1 MKNRKTRAEKERA
14 EIRRLKEENDR
25 LKTINKVLTEKLN
38 NVPQNSKNMIVKKNI
53 PKVVFMYIYDIVVSA
68 LMLVSI
74 YWIAILGHEDFN
86 VPYNCI
92 IALVGLISIKCL
104 FDNKAFHIKR
114 ALQVIMNDL
123 TKPFLSM
130 LLGLV
135 IFMLCLG
142 KEWKEA
148 QNYAMDVINTG
159 IIIAAILVAIMA
171 IFLESCIILELI
183 NQKNNKKKSCQ

>member
-1 MKNRKTRAEKERA
+1 
-14 EIRRLKEENDR
+14 
-25 LKTINKVLTEKLN
+25 
-38 NVPQNSKNMIVKKNI
+38 
-53 PKVVFMYIYDIVVSA
+53 MYIYDIVVSA

-123 TKPFLSM
+123 TKPYL
-130 LLGLV
+130 
-135 IFMLCLG
+135 
-142 KEWKEA
+142 
-148 QNYAMDVINTG
+148 
-159 IIIAAILVAIMA
+159 
-171 IFLESCIILELI
+171 
-183 NQKNNKKKSCQ
+183 

>member
-1 MKNRKTRAEKERA
+1 
-14 EIRRLKEENDR
+14 
-25 LKTINKVLTEKLN
+25 
-38 NVPQNSKNMIVKKNI
+38 
-53 PKVVFMYIYDIVVSA
+53 
-68 LMLVSI
+68 
-74 YWIAILGHEDFN
+74 
-86 VPYNCI
+86 
-92 IALVGLISIKCL
+92 
-104 FDNKAFHIKR
+104 
-114 ALQVIMNDL
+114 MNDL